1 MAQNWAIC
9 IGVNQYNNLTPLK
22 YAVGDAGQMQDFLR
36 QELGF
41 NKVYLFTDNSP
52 AITDA
57 GKPFASQPTYG
68 NLRRFLRIRF
78 DKPFLGAGDN
88 LWFFFSGHG
97 LRHGDR
103 DYLMPTDGDP
113 HPEGIQETAI
123 SLNYVTERLR
133 RCGAD
138 NVVLFLDACRN
149 EGGKGLGIG
158 EEKQKGVI
166 TLYSCSPGEISY
178 EIEQLKQGSFT
189 HALLESLR
197 IQGEGNC
204 ATVERLNQRL
214 QYRVSQINQQY
225 KKPKQIPYPTVE
237 PASKYHL
244 ILLPK
249 QATLQ
254 DIANLKIDAQDAELE
269 GNLTLAIQ
277 LWKRI
282 LAVSP
287 GDDQAF
293 KSLERIWR
301 KPQTNTH
308 PTTTVPSNKAGA
320 KTQEKSSFLK
330 TFQFEVITVNEKGE
344 EINRRPGQAE
354 YFTEDLG
361 NGITL
366 EMVSIPGGKFLMG
379 TGDEE
384 IEKQVKKYNSERF
397 RTEEPQH
404 QVTIKPFFMGKF
416 PVTQAQ
422 WKAVAAL
429 PKISCELKSKPS
441 YFQGGSLPVERI
453 YWHQAKEFC
462 ARLSKHTGREYQLP
476 SEAQWE
482 YACRAGTTTPFHFG
496 DIITTDLVNYDG
508 NRTYRAAPKGEYRK
522 QTTPVGS
529 FPPNAF
535 GLYDMQGNVREWCV
549 DHFSSLRTG
558 SWDDYPRL
566 YRYGTIN
573 ERIAFFVCNNNT
585 GFRVVCAV
593 SRTS

>member
-9 IGVNQYNNLTPLK
+9 IGVNQYNNLTPLN

-52 AITDA
+52 EITDA

-78 DKPFLGAGDN
+78 EEPFLGAGDN
-88 LWFFFSGHG
+88 FWFFFSGHG
-97 LRHGDR
+97 LRHQDR

-113 HPEGIQETAI
+113 HRDGVKETAI

-214 QYRVSQINQQY
+214 QYRVNQINQQY
-225 KKPKQIPYPTVE
+225 RKPRQIPYANVE

-249 QATLQ
+249 KATLQ
-254 DIANLKIDAQDAELE
+254 DIANLKLDAYKAASK
-269 GNLTLAIQ
+269 GNLNLAEQ

-287 GDDQAF
+287 ADTDA
-293 KSLERIWR
+293 LEELKKIWS
-301 KPQTNTH
+301 KPPTANT
-308 PTTTVPSNKAGA
+308 PTTPTDPIPVDKAGA
-320 KTQEKSSFLK
+320 KTQSKLSVED
-330 TFQFEVITVNEKGE
+330 VIT
-344 EINRRPGQAE
+344 
-354 YFTEDLG
+354 
-361 NGITL
+361 
-366 EMVSIPGGKFLMG
+366 
-379 TGDEE
+379 
-384 IEKQVKKYNSERF
+384 
-397 RTEEPQH
+397 
-404 QVTIKPFFMGKF
+404 
-416 PVTQAQ
+416 PVT
-422 WKAVAAL
+422 KTDSPTEK
-429 PKISCELKSKPS
+429 PK
-441 YFQGGSLPVERI
+441 YPVQKKDYNLR
-453 YWHQAKEFC
+453 Q
-462 ARLSKHTGREYQLP
+462 
-476 SEAQWE
+476 
-482 YACRAGTTTPFHFG
+482 
-496 DIITTDLVNYDG
+496 
-508 NRTYRAAPKGEYRK
+508 
-522 QTTPVGS
+522 
-529 FPPNAF
+529 
-535 GLYDMQGNVREWCV
+535 
-549 DHFSSLRTG
+549 SSLSHR
-558 SWDDYPRL
+558 
-566 YRYGTIN
+566 IN
-573 ERIAFFVCNNNT
+573 
-585 GFRVVCAV
+585 
-593 SRTS
+593 